1 MSESKQTSISLNN
14 ADKLYNSLSDSDK
27 ALITAML
34 NTAFVLLRGVQQVQ
48 GTGQQSNPMTG

>member
-34 NTAFVLLRGVQQVQ
+34 NTAFVLLRSVQQVQ
-48 GTGQQSNPMTG
+48 GTGQQSSPMTG

>member
-1 MSESKQTSISLNN
+1 MTENKQASTSLSN

-34 NTAFVLLRGVQQVQ
+34 NTAFVLLRSIQQVQ
-48 GTGQQSNPMTG
+48 VSVNKTA